1 MGIDG
6 KLGMGKFL
14 TEGKLSHLDM
24 PAIYN
29 LQLVIFKD

>member
-24 PAIYN
+24 PDIFITYN
-29 LQLVIFKD
+29 W